1 MKIHQNDTVIIL
13 SGKDKGRQGKVLS
26 ASPLRNSLLVE
37 GINLFKKHLK
47 KSQNQSGG
55 IITKEF
61 PIAVSKVKLIC
72 PHCHKPT
79 RVGFQ
84 VSASAPK
91 QRLCRLCKQIIIQS
105 PAKKA

>member
-1 MKIHQNDTVIIL
+1 MKIHQHDTVTIL

-26 ASPLRNSLLVE
+26 VNPSRHSVLVE

-61 PIAVSKVKLIC
+61 PIAASKVKLIC
-72 PHCHKPT
+72 PNCHKPT
-79 RVGFQ
+79 RVGYQ
-84 VSASAPK
+84 VTDSGPK
-91 QRLCRLCKQIIIQS
+91 QRICRLCQQIIIQS
-105 PAKKA
+105 SAKKA